1 MPKTI
6 LSSSTVGVDERVIQR
21 INRLKDME
29 VTINWGARGAKKT
42 FKVVA
47 SHDPSDLVFQS
58 LIRGGPMS
66 DHNVLSRHIKP
77 AAHKLGIAWV
87 NWQVLRRSYATWLVE
102 AGADP
107 KAVQAQMRH
116 SRISTTMDIY
126 TQFVPAS
133 QRRAVAQMMGM
144 VDERLAK
151 ADAAKSAVIN

>member
-1 MPKTI
+1 
-6 LSSSTVGVDERVIQR
+6 
-21 INRLKDME
+21 ME

-47 SHDPSDLVFQS
+47 SDASGDLVFQS
-58 LIRGGPMS
+58 LIKRGPMS
-66 DHNVLSRHIKP
+66 DHNILSRHIKP
-77 AAHKLGIAWV
+77 AARKLGIGWV

-151 ADAAKSAVIN
+151 LDAAKSAVIN